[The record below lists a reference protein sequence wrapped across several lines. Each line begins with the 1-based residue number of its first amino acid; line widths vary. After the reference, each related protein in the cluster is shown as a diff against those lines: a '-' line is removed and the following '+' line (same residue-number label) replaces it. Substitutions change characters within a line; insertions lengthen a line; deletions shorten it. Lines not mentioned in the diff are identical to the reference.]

1 MIKAR
6 RNSLKHMKLQ
16 GIVPLHQILDND
28 ISEAYKEE
36 ILATNMSYQL
46 FPPDDPR
53 RNISEIAIQ
62 TWKNHFVGVLSGKA
76 ATFVLHLWCQIIS

>member
-46 FPPDDPR
+46 FPPDDHR
-53 RNISEIAIQ
+53 RNISERAIQ
-62 TWKNHFVGVLSGKA
+62 TWK
-76 ATFVLHLWCQIIS
+76 IISSEFFPGKLRLSHYIYGAK